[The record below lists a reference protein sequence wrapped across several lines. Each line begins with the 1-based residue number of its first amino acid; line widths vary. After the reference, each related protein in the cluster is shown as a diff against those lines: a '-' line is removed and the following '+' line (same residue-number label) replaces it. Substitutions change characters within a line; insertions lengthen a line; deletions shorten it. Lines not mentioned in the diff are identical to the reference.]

1 MKKILFFILITI
13 ITFSC
18 KKNAEKASEKVDKS
32 DVAVETII
40 SEDKIYRG
48 DFIYLGDAAV
58 LKGNKFIYGV
68 TLDEMATELASKVK
82 TVKESDFD
90 MVPVAVKGIINSK
103 PEGKEGWDEIITI
116 TEIVMV
122 GSKPSKIDIK
132 LEEKKE

>member
-1 MKKILFFILITI
+1 MKKILFFILISI

-18 KKNAEKASEKVDKS
+18 KKNSEKVDKS
-32 DVAVETII
+32 DTAIEINS

-68 TLDEMATELASKVK
+68 TLDEMATELADKVK
-82 TVKESDFD
+82 SVKESDFD
-90 MVPVAVKGIINSK
+90 MVPVAVKGSINRK
-103 PEGKEGWDEIITI
+103 PEGSEGWDEIITI
-116 TEIVMV
+116 TEIVLV

-132 LEEKKE
+132 LEEKK

>member
-1 MKKILFFILITI
+1 MKKIVFFTLLSI

-18 KKNAEKASEKVDKS
+18 KNNAEKSSEKVDES
-32 DVAVETII
+32 DTALEINI

-68 TLDEMATELASKVK
+68 TLDEMATELANKVK
-82 TVKESDFD
+82 AIKESDFD

-103 PEGKEGWDEIITI
+103 PEDQEGWDEIITI
-116 TEIVMV
+116 TEIVLV

>member
-1 MKKILFFILITI
+1 MKKILFFILISI

-18 KKNAEKASEKVDKS
+18 KENVEKASEKVDKS
-32 DVAVETII
+32 DTAVEINS

-68 TLDEMATELASKVK
+68 TLDEMATELADKVK
-82 TVKESDFD
+82 SVKESDFD
-90 MVPVAVKGIINSK
+90 MVPVAVKGSINRK
-103 PEGKEGWDEIITI
+103 PEGSEGWDEIITI
-116 TEIVMV
+116 TEIVLV

-132 LEEKKE
+132 LEEKK

>member
-1 MKKILFFILITI
+1 MKKILFFTLISI

-18 KKNAEKASEKVDKS
+18 KNNAEKSFEKVDKS
-32 DVAVETII
+32 DPEVEINS

-68 TLDEMATELASKVK
+68 TLDEMATELADKVK
-82 TVKESDFD
+82 PVKESDFD
-90 MVPVAVKGIINSK
+90 MVPVAVKGIINRK
-103 PEGKEGWDEIITI
+103 PEGEEGWDEIITI
-116 TEIVMV
+116 TEIVLV

>member
-1 MKKILFFILITI
+1 MKKILFFTLISI
-13 ITFSC
+13 IIFSC
-18 KKNAEKASEKVDKS
+18 KNNAEKVDES
-32 DVAVETII
+32 DPAVEII
-40 SEDKIYRG
+40 SSEDKIYRG

-68 TLDEMATELASKVK
+68 TLDEMATELANKVK
-82 TVKESDFD
+82 AVKESDFD
-90 MVPVAVKGIINSK
+90 MVPVAVKGIVNSK

-116 TEIVMV
+116 TEIVLV